1 MQAEFVEE
9 AQRLICEA
17 IAQLAAEPNPDHRQQ
32 ISAKLQPAVK
42 SLCGNLLDEN
52 SDLQA
57 RNNDLQ
63 ANKQEFKRSVGRHHA
78 AIVTAQ
84 RVSDIYNKPFLL
96 EVNRC
101 RSIFTLSTNYGF
113 KLSRSSAQRQ
123 TQTLALIAKSYVD
136 LLKQSRQ
143 AIDALLLARQEVLG
157 RVHAWERAGV
167 AAAVSPPESSGVQ
180 Q

>member
-1 MQAEFVEE
+1 MQAEFVNE

-63 ANKQEFKRSVGRHHA
+63 SRNRSLSVQLGRHHA

-84 RVSDIYNKPFLL
+84 RVSDIYNNTF
-96 EVNRC
+96 
-101 RSIFTLSTNYGF
+101 
-113 KLSRSSAQRQ
+113 
-123 TQTLALIAKSYVD
+123 ALGGK
-136 LLKQSRQ
+136 
-143 AIDALLLARQEVLG
+143 
-157 RVHAWERAGV
+157 
-167 AAAVSPPESSGVQ
+167 
-180 Q
+180 